1 MPEAEGD
8 EAMAARRQPRVRPV
22 DAAIVRLMAL
32 AAKGVQPQRMA
43 REVEVIVAEWLR
55 APEADPSEARAWLDE
70 LREQIAIGVG
80 DAEEQLSDI
89 DTSEPAAVK
98 QAQATLAALVATRD
112 AAERAKTAV
121 RA

>member
-1 MPEAEGD
+1 
-8 EAMAARRQPRVRPV
+8 MAARRPPRVRPV

-32 AAKGVQPQRMA
+32 AAKGVQPPRMA

-55 APEADPSEARAWLDE
+55 APDADTIEAKGWLDE
-70 LREQIAIGVG
+70 LREQIVVGVA
-80 DAEEQLSDI
+80 DAEEQVSGI
-89 DTSEPAAVK
+89 DSSEPAAVK

-112 AAERAKTAV
+112 AAERARAAV

>member
-1 MPEAEGD
+1 
-8 EAMAARRQPRVRPV
+8 MAARRQARVRPV

-98 QAQATLAALVATRD
+98 QAQTTLAALVATRD
-112 AAERAKTAV
+112 AAERAGAAV

>member
-1 MPEAEGD
+1 MT
-8 EAMAARRQPRVRPV
+8 ARRQSTVRPV

-32 AAKGVQPQRMA
+32 AAKGVQPPRMA

-55 APEADPSEARAWLDE
+55 APGADPTNAKAWLDE
-70 LREQIAIGVG
+70 LREQLVIGVS
-80 DAEEQLSDI
+80 DAEEQVSDI

-98 QAQATLAALVATRD
+98 QAQATLAGLVATRD
-112 AAERAKTAV
+112 AAERARAAV